1 MGADM
6 KEIAKRCRNGETVKF
21 DNDEDC
27 VKNQHDDIRSA
38 EVEFSKSICGDFRF
52 KVWFDGKIV
61 LMSKTFP
68 KAGLKKIIE
77 KWNLKEVQE

>member
-1 MGADM
+1 MFT
-6 KEIAKRCRNGETVKF
+6 EIIKRVRAGETVKF
-21 DNDEDC
+21 DNDDFC
-27 VKNQHDDIRSA
+27 IRNQIDDVRSA

-52 KVWFDGKIV
+52 KVWFNGKIV

-77 KWNLKEVQE
+77 KWNMKEAKNEE